1 MRYVLMQAP
10 KQEGDYS
17 SQIIIIDNSSQT
29 GKDEVQ
35 LHVNMG
41 WVGVGS
47 IESSLPPRDLKS
59 GFEHNYRKSLEK
71 AHHLFNQIST
81 LADSHLGQMIV

>member
-17 SQIIIIDNSSQT
+17 SQIIIINNSSQI

-35 LHVNMG
+35 QYVNMG

-47 IESSLPPRDLKS
+47 IESNLPIQNLKS
-59 GFEHNYRKSLEK
+59 GFVHDYRKSLEK
-71 AHHLFNQIST
+71 VHNLFDQIST
-81 LADSHLGQMIV
+81 LADSHLELILI